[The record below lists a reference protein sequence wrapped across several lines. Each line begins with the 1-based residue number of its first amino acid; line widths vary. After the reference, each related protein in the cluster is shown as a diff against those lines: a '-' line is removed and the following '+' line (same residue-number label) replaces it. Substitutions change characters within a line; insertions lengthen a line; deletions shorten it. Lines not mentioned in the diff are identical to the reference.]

1 MNLKKRLIMT
11 ISAILFLAWLVIT
24 LAVWHETT
32 EQMAIITDMGL
43 TDHEKVI
50 QIQFEIKEI
59 FIAVTVPIFI
69 IMGISILLIA
79 LFTDRFLK
87 PLIEIADQLKT
98 KSDLSLITLKSSM
111 HSQEAEIISIRLNEL
126 LKRIHQRF
134 EYEKQFTADVAH
146 ELRTPLAGI
155 RLNLELMDD
164 VPEKQLLLSR
174 IDDLLVTI
182 EQLLQFSRASYE
194 LNSSNARVFNLFQ
207 NIVIPLKAEYEED
220 FPHPIQWDVPEDL
233 MLKGDP
239 SLIYL
244 LLKNLLDNVKFYAG
258 KGQETTVSF
267 KKIKDK
273 VVLEV
278 IDNGDGIDES
288 ALLHITERYK
298 RVDQSR
304 KGFGLGLN
312 LVERIASVH
321 QAQLQIHNRRD
332 GKTGLHITVFF
343 KD

>member
-1 MNLKKRLIMT
+1 M
-11 ISAILFLAWLVIT
+11 ISTILFLAWLIMT

-32 EQMAIITDMGL
+32 EQMAIITNAAL
-43 TDHEKVI
+43 TDHEKVEL
-50 QIQFEIKEI
+50 IQFEIKEI
-59 FIAVTVPIFI
+59 FIALTVPIFI
-69 IMGISILLIA
+69 IMVVSIVLIA
-79 LFTDRFLK
+79 FFTNRFLK
-87 PLIEIADQLKT
+87 PFIEIADQLKT
-98 KSDLSLITLKSSM
+98 KSDLSQITLQSSM
-111 HSQEAEIISIRLNEL
+111 HSKEAEIISVRLNDL

-155 RLNLELMDD
+155 RLNLELMDN

-194 LNSSNARVFNLFQ
+194 LNSSHATIFNLFQ
-207 NIVIPLKAEYEED
+207 NIIIPLKAEYEEN
-220 FPHPIQWDVPEDL
+220 FPHPIQWIVPEEL

-239 SLIYL
+239 SLIHL
-244 LLKNLLDNVKFYAG
+244 LLKNLLDNAKFYA
-258 KGQETTVSF
+258 KEGQETIVSF
-267 KKIKDK
+267 KERANK
-273 VVLEV
+273 VILEV
-278 IDNGDGIDES
+278 IDNGDGIDEPL
-288 ALLHITERYK
+288 LLHITERYK

-321 QAQLQIHNRRD
+321 QAQLQIQNRND
-332 GKTGLHITVFF
+332 GKTGLHITIVFNS
-343 KD
+343 